1 MILLRHLI
9 EDDWGRRQF
18 DYANT
23 PLGWAF
29 TVLRTLLADDH
40 AGLAE
45 DLATEFFR
53 AEQQWD
59 RWPQLNETVRWLKSL
74 PESRGAVMARAI
86 RRAGA
91 PTITTGR
98 SEPTELSVA
107 PSLLSSGCR
116 DRMRGA

>member
-1 MILLRHLI
+1 MLRHLI
-9 EDDWGRRQF
+9 EDDSGRRQF

-40 AGLAE
+40 AELAE
-45 DLATEFFR
+45 DLAAKFFR

-59 RWPQLNETVRWLKSL
+59 RWSQLNATVRWLKSL

-86 RRAGA
+86 RR
-91 PTITTGR
+91 GR
-98 SEPTELSVA
+98 GRRLLQPA
-107 PSLLSSGCR
+107 DRNRPSRQSLPR
-116 DRMRGA
+116 Y